1 MSKKLCIHG
10 HFYQPPREDPWLGRI
25 FLEGSAAPLR
35 HWNERITRE
44 SYAPLAWARR
54 LDGQG
59 RIADLMNCYEWI
71 SFNVGPTLMLW
82 LEREHPKLLERM
94 LEADRLSLTRWGHG
108 NAIAQVFH
116 HIILPL
122 ASERDKEV
130 EIEWALADFRK
141 RFGRESE
148 GIWLSECAAD
158 VATLEAVAERNIKF
172 VVLSPH
178 QAKLVRANG
187 EEHEVNAWSLDYGIP
202 YNIKLPSG
210 RELAAFFYHASL
222 AQAVAFE
229 GLLSD
234 GEKFWQR
241 IRAAAEAMPGDGRML
256 TLATDGETYGHHF
269 TFGEMA
275 LAYVLAQGYAGR
287 DSVELTNF
295 GAYLAANSPS
305 AEVVLHEPSSWSC
318 PHGIERWRRNCG
330 CSTGEHP
337 EWNQEWRT
345 PLREALDFMKSR
357 VDKHFYTAGAGIF
370 NDAYAALLDFGTV
383 LVEHNSADAFA
394 KQHIRKGVNERAAW
408 TLLVMQES
416 ALSAYASCGW
426 FFDEIS
432 RIEPVNAMRFALRS
446 MEMLADAGG
455 PDIVDEVAAI
465 LGRALSNIPKEGNG
479 KDIFERR
486 ARPSRQDAASLC
498 LFSYLLAYAE
508 GRLPDEGHEVSMD
521 YPNLT
526 VRLTVDSR
534 GEDGQCAGHAL
545 ISAPGRHEGTEY
557 TWNGRLP
564 HPSCKAFIG
573 FGEAELEA
581 KAKNGGA
588 ISLRIGCFLA
598 RYLKDSLSLAIMKSE
613 LDSRHEELTR
623 AAAQAISILCGYEEA
638 QRTENLV
645 QIWSQFA
652 AYIPLAVYREELPE
666 EAIEQIKVLL
676 EQVLPDFPFQQQ
688 ARDLLNAEVLQ
699 ELAGENSAD
708 DKIAAGIARVNRA
721 FGHMDWWNAQNA
733 IWVDGRVKPGFSA
746 VARELG
752 FRI

>member
-82 LEREHPKLLERM
+82 LEREHPELLERM
-94 LEADRLSLTRWGHG
+94 LEADRLSLARWGHG

-148 GIWLSECAAD
+148 GVWLSECAAD
-158 VATLEAVAERNIKF
+158 LATLEAAAERKIKF

-178 QAKLVRANG
+178 QAKLVRMNG
-187 EEHEVNAWSLDYGIP
+187 EEREVNAWSLDYGIP

-210 RELAAFFYHASL
+210 REIAAFFYQADL

-241 IRAAAEAMPGDGRML
+241 IRAAAEAMRSENSML

-287 DSVELTNF
+287 DDIELTNF
-295 GAYLAANSPS
+295 GAYLAAGKPT

-337 EWNQEWRT
+337 GWNQEWRT
-345 PLREALDFMKSR
+345 PLREALDLMKSK
-357 VDKHFYTAGAGIF
+357 VDEHFYAAGAKVF
-370 NDAYAALLDFGTV
+370 DDPYAALLDFGTV
-383 LVEHNSADAFA
+383 LVDHDNGSAFT
-394 KQHIRKGVNERAAW
+394 KKHISKGANERTAW

-432 RIEPVNAMRFALRS
+432 RIEPVNAMRFALRF
-446 MEMLADAGG
+446 MEMLASSGG

-465 LGRALSNIPKEGNG
+465 LGRALSNIPEEGNG

-508 GRLPDEGHEVSMD
+508 GRLPDEEQEVTLEF
-521 YPNLT
+521 PNLT
-526 VRLTVDSR
+526 VRIAVDSR
-534 GEDGQCAGHAL
+534 EEDGHCSGHAV
-545 ISAPGRHEGTEY
+545 ISAPGSHQGAEY
-557 TWNGRLP
+557 TWKGRLP
-564 HPSCKAFIG
+564 HPDARTFIG

-581 KAKNGGA
+581 KGKNGKA
-588 ISLRIGCFLA
+588 SSQRQGCNLA
-598 RYLKDSLSLAIMKSE
+598 RYLKDFLSLAIMKTE
-613 LDSRHEELTR
+613 LGRRHEVSTSV
-623 AAAQAISILCGYEEA
+623 AAQAVSTLCGYEEA

-645 QIWSQFA
+645 QIWSQFG
-652 AYIPLAVYREELPE
+652 AYVPVAVYREGLSE
-666 EAIEQIKVLL
+666 EAIRQIKVLL
-676 EQVLPDFPFQQQ
+676 EQVLADFPSQQQ
-688 ARDLLNAEVLQ
+688 ARDLLTSEVLRD
-699 ELAGENSAD
+699 LADGTNTDER
-708 DKIAAGIARVNRA
+708 IAAGIARVNRV
-721 FGHMDWWNAQNA
+721 FGRMDWWSAQNA
-733 IWVDGRVKPGFSA
+733 VWADGKVKPGFSA

-752 FRI
+752 FRV